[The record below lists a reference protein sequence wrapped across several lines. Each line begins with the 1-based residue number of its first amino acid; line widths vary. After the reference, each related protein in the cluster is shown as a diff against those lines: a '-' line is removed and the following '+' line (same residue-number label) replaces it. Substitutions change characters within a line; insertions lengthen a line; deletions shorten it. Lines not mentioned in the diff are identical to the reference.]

1 MNRDMETSISTF
13 KYICIFID
21 DCFTNESLVKEVINW
36 ISNDA
41 LVFIM
46 EFGNFNLIYN
56 QCLVKGL
63 ETFNFID
70 TPPKIH
76 SDLIIVFSEPNVVQA
91 PWSMETLISKK
102 IPIVHVRPRE
112 AVEYI
117 CHQCNQ
123 KNVMNGSLIQH
134 TCQSTF
140 GDAERNKAQT
150 CELVCTQ
157 SDANLL
163 APRTD
168 LQSDSDARIDE
179 RDNRAEPSGE
189 PIVRARSFQFIDEN
203 NSDIFLD
210 KCCKTFIR
218 DDGAPD
224 RTWLGTIESE
234 SSGGANS
241 VCARTSFGSTN
252 HPIWDSKNESEDNSK
267 FMQVMLIEIKR
278 LGFREKKEEFKKQIK
293 KSSSNPSMHPIE
305 IKKKTTRGE
314 ATKGHTVPEAV
325 PKASKVRANCS
336 ASTKKNGMPCNN
348 SALPGSSYCG
358 IPSHKKLG

>member
-1 MNRDMETSISTF
+1 
-13 KYICIFID
+13 
-21 DCFTNESLVKEVINW
+21 
-36 ISNDA
+36 
-41 LVFIM
+41 
-46 EFGNFNLIYN
+46 
-56 QCLVKGL
+56 
-63 ETFNFID
+63 
-70 TPPKIH
+70 
-76 SDLIIVFSEPNVVQA
+76 
-91 PWSMETLISKK
+91 METLISKK

-150 CELVCTQ
+150 LVCTQ

-168 LQSDSDARIDE
+168 LQSDARID
-179 RDNRAEPSGE
+179 DNRAEPSGE

-314 ATKGHTVPEAV
+314 AIGAKGHTVSEATPV
-325 PKASKVRANCS
+325 PKASKVRSNCR